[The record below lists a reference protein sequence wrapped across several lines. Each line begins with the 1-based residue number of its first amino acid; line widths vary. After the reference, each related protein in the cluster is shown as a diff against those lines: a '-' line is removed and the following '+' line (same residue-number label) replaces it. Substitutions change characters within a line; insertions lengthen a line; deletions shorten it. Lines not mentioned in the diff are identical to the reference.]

1 MIKDIEFK
9 DIEIASFCSPY
20 RYGKVRLWYCPHNDG
35 YRCTYEIIDNG
46 AKLEAQFCV
55 HSAIYGEVAAM
66 IMDAMDI
73 ARTPLNRR
81 S

>member
-1 MIKDIEFK
+1 MTKDIEL
-9 DIEIASFCSPY
+9 ASFRSPH
-20 RYGKVRLWYCPHNDG
+20 RHGEVRLQYCPELDM
-35 YRCTYEIIDNG
+35 YRCTYEIISNG

-55 HSAIYGEVAAM
+55 LAVMYNEVAAM

-81 S
+81 N

>member
-1 MIKDIEFK
+1 MTKDIEV
-9 DIEIASFCSPY
+9 ASFHSPY
-20 RYGKVRLWYCPHNDG
+20 RYGEVRLWYSSYNDV
-35 YRCTYEIIDNG
+35 YRCTYEIVDDG

-55 HSAIYGEVAAM
+55 HAAMYNEVAAM

>member
-1 MIKDIEFK
+1 MTEDIEV
-9 DIEIASFCSPY
+9 ASFRSPY
-20 RYGKVRLWYCPHNDG
+20 RHGEVRLWYSSYNDV
-35 YRCTYEIIDNG
+35 YRCTYEIISNG

-55 HSAIYGEVAAM
+55 HAAMYNEVAAM

>member
-1 MIKDIEFK
+1 MTKDV
-9 DIEIASFCSPY
+9 EIASFHSPY
-20 RYGKVRLWYCPHNDG
+20 RHGEVRLWYSSYDDV
-35 YRCTYEIIDNG
+35 YRCTYEIINNG

-55 HSAIYGEVAAM
+55 HAAMYNEVAAM
-66 IMDAMDI
+66 IIDAMDI

>member
-1 MIKDIEFK
+1 MTEDIEV
-9 DIEIASFCSPY
+9 ASFRSPY
-20 RYGKVRLWYCPHNDG
+20 RHGEVRLWYSSYNDV
-35 YRCTYEIIDNG
+35 YRCTYEIISNG

-55 HSAIYGEVAAM
+55 HAAMYDEVAAM

-73 ARTPLNRR
+73 AETPLNRR

>member
-1 MIKDIEFK
+1 MTEDIEM
-9 DIEIASFCSPY
+9 ASFHSPY
-20 RYGKVRLWYCPHNDG
+20 RHGEVRLWYSLYNDV
-35 YRCTYEIIDNG
+35 YRCTYEIISNG

-55 HSAIYGEVAAM
+55 HAAMYDEVAEM

-81 S
+81 Q

>member
-1 MIKDIEFK
+1 MDKDVK
-9 DIEIASFCSPY
+9 LASFHSPY
-20 RYGKVRLWYCPHNDG
+20 CHGEVRLWYCPELDM
-35 YRCTYEIIDNG
+35 YRCVYEVIDNG

-55 HSAIYGEVAAM
+55 YAEMYDEVAMM
-66 IMDAMDI
+66 IIDAMHI

>member
-1 MIKDIEFK
+1 MVKDIEL
-9 DIEIASFCSPY
+9 ASFRSPY
-20 RYGKVRLWYCPHNDG
+20 RHGEVRLWYSSYNDV
-35 YRCTYEIIDNG
+35 YRCTYEIISNG

-55 HSAIYGEVAAM
+55 HAAMYDEVAAM

-73 ARTPLNRR
+73 ASMPLNRR

>member
-1 MIKDIEFK
+1 MTK
-9 DIEIASFCSPY
+9 DIEIASFHSPY
-20 RYGKVRLWYCPHNDG
+20 CHGEVRLWYSSYDDI

-55 HSAIYGEVAAM
+55 HAAMYNEVAAM

-81 S
+81 N

>member
-1 MIKDIEFK
+1 MSD
-9 DIEIASFCSPY
+9 DMNIAVFASPFES
-20 RYGKVRLWYCPHNDG
+20 GGVRLWYCPHSDM
-35 YRCTYEIIDNG
+35 YRCVYKIVDNG

-55 HSAIYGEVAAM
+55 PAVLYNEVAAM

>member
-1 MIKDIEFK
+1 MTK
-9 DIEIASFCSPY
+9 DIEIASFHSPY
-20 RYGKVRLWYCPHNDG
+20 RHGEVRLRYCPELDM
-35 YRCTYEIIDNG
+35 YRCVYRIIDNG
-46 AKLEAQFCV
+46 VKLDAQFCV
-55 HSAIYGEVAAM
+55 YTGMYDEVAMM